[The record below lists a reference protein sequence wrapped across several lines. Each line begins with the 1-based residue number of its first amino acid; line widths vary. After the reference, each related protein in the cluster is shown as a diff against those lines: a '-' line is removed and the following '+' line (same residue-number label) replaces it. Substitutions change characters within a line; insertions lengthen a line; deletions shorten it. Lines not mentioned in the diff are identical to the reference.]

1 VLAPG
6 RDGDALAHAAHD
18 AAQRLRAARAAVTGD
33 RAPGVA
39 DDGSATGGIAFRFD
53 DVHDGTRVVLEAGKP
68 DGKRRLRAR
77 IDHLLLASVLGE
89 AARTHLI
96 GYDTKAGTTVEVV
109 YAGFDRDAARDA
121 LETLLALW
129 REGQASPL
137 PFAPKSA
144 YAYAA
149 AWHAKPDAP
158 AAWKAAWAAYAPHQ
172 YDGERE
178 DRWLRLAFRPHG
190 LLGDFDDAIARR
202 FRTIATQVFDARE
215 PSP

>member
-1 VLAPG
+1 G
-6 RDGDALAHAAHD
+6 GHAST
-18 AAQRLRAARAAVTGD
+18 V
-33 RAPGVA
+33 VA
-39 DDGSATGGIAFRFD
+39 DDGSGACGIAFRFD
-53 DVHDGTRVVLEAGKP
+53 DVHDGTRVVLAAGRP

-96 GYDTKAGTTVEVV
+96 GYDTKADATVEVV
-109 YAGFDRDAARDA
+109 YAGFDRDAARAALDA
-121 LETLLALW
+121 LLALW
-129 REGQASPL
+129 REGQAVPL

-149 AWHAKPDAP
+149 AWQAKPDAA

-172 YDGERE
+172 YNGERE

-190 LLGDFDDAIARR
+190 LLGDFEDATGRR
-202 FRTIATQVFDARE
+202 FRTIATQVFAARE